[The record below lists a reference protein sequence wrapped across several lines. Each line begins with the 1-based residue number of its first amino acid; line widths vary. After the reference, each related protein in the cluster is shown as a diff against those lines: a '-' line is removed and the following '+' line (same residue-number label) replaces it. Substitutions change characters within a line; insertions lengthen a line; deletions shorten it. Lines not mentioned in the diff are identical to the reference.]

1 MGQFPI
7 LPIPILAKLI
17 LILDSDRVSDLK
29 PEQPLNNLE
38 GSGHK
43 KKFFFNKF
51 SSCLTLFYCFME
63 FSASITF

>member
-7 LPIPILAKLI
+7 LPIPILANLI

-29 PEQPLNNLE
+29 PEQLLNNLE

-43 KKFFFNKF
+43 NNFFFQ
-51 SSCLTLFYCFME
+51 
-63 FSASITF
+63 

>member
-29 PEQPLNNLE
+29 PEQP
-38 GSGHK
+38 
-43 KKFFFNKF
+43 
-51 SSCLTLFYCFME
+51 
-63 FSASITF
+63 